1 MTSPQ
6 VHNDV
11 PTEVHPDNAIADRVV
26 AQVHTWLDAAHSSRQ
41 RPAAKLM
48 SRALATPGGL
58 RYLTEVVDGVVR
70 PEDLRVAAREL
81 VRASGEAG
89 EHLPRAMAMLTKM
102 GGIAAR
108 IAPTLTVRIARTFIH
123 ALVGHLVVDARPTK
137 LSPALKRLRATGV
150 QLNVNLLGEAVL
162 GNEEAQRRVAA
173 TAQLIGNPEVDYVSI
188 KVSAAIAPH
197 SVWATE
203 EAVDPIVATLTPL
216 YETALANHNTFVNL
230 DMEEYRDLELTV
242 AVFEKLMENPSY
254 AALSAGI
261 VIQAYLPE
269 SAAALE
275 RVQRLADRRVAAGGR
290 PLRVRIVKGA
300 NLSMERVE
308 SEVRDW
314 PLATWATKSDSDAQY
329 KRLLDAALHPD
340 RTRTLKV
347 GIAGHNLFDIALAWA
362 RARERGVM
370 DDVQFEMLLGM
381 GEHVATPV
389 SADVGTLRLY
399 TPVVD
404 PRDFDVALAYLVRRL
419 EEVANPQNFLSRLAT
434 LNTSAEHFAREE
446 QAFRESFAAS
456 LRPQPVATY
465 RDTEPT
471 ASAGGTQATG
481 TFVNTPD
488 QDPARAAVR
497 DAGRRILRAAVAS
510 QAGKESLSTRHH
522 EHPEML
528 DRAIAAAHAAGL
540 RWGKV
545 SPAERAKV
553 LERVADQLE
562 LRRHDLME
570 VMASEAG
577 KTLDQSDPEV
587 SEAIDFA
594 RFYAARARD
603 LDSMEGVAPLP
614 RPLTLVTPPWNFPVA
629 IPAGS
634 VLASLAAGSAV
645 ILKPAGESRR
655 CGAVLAEAMWAAGV
669 PDDLLTLMTI
679 NTRKVGDNLLTDKR
693 IDQVILTGGY
703 ETAEMFL
710 GKRPD
715 MRLHA
720 ETSGKN
726 VLIVTPS
733 ADLDLAVKDLV
744 ASAFGH
750 AGQKCSA
757 ASVAILV
764 GSVAQSRRF
773 RTQLL
778 DAVNSLEVS
787 RATEVTAQ
795 MGPVIS
801 EPDGKL
807 LRGLS
812 VLEPGEQWWVEP
824 RKLGDA
830 LWTPGVR
837 GWVEP
842 GSFMHTVECFG
853 PVLGMMRAETLDEA
867 IALVN
872 SIDYGLT
879 SGIHTLEESEIR
891 RWMDGVHAGNLY
903 VNRGITGAIVQRQ
916 PFGGWK
922 RSVVGPTV
930 KAGGPH
936 YVQTLTGWTSLADD
950 AAVTA
955 ATPTTAEAMAG
966 QAGLAPRVQ
975 ALTRLA
981 DAWWV
986 TRGAVLDAQAWT
998 ARFGIG
1004 HDPTGLVSER
1014 NILRYL
1020 PAPTVIRWDGASVE
1034 RLARVVAASLAARSA
1049 TELSVGS
1056 VPPEEVSAALAVA
1069 GISVTVEPAIE
1080 LAGRVAAVP
1089 GGRVRTVGAVERELR
1104 GRPDVAVFDTPVS
1117 ANPELEMMPF
1127 LREQAISMTA
1137 HRYGTP
1143 FAPAERI
1150 GDQMVAS
1157 L

>member
-6 VHNDV
+6 AKPTTPPATTAV
-11 PTEVHPDNAIADRVV
+11 PTTTRSNPAIPTDTVDAVV
-26 AQVHTWLDAAHSSRQ
+26 GQVHTWLDAAHARRQ

-48 SRALATPGGL
+48 ARALATPGGL

-81 VRASGEAG
+81 VRASGTADQ
-89 EHLPRAMAMLTKM
+89 HLPGGMAFLTRA
-102 GGIAAR
+102 GGVAAR
-108 IAPTLTVRIARTFIH
+108 VAPTLTVRIARRFIR
-123 ALVGHLVVDARPTK
+123 ALVGHLVVDARPKK
-137 LSPALKRLRATGV
+137 LSPNLQRLRASGM

-162 GNEEAQRRVAA
+162 GKQEAQRRVAA
-173 TAQLIGNPEVDYVSI
+173 TRALIENPDVDYVSI

-197 SVWATE
+197 SAWATE
-203 EAVDPIVATLTPL
+203 EAVDPIVETLAPL
-216 YETALANHNTFVNL
+216 FEAAMSHDNTFVNL

-242 AVFEKLMENPSY
+242 AVFEELMMRPDFMS
-254 AALSAGI
+254 LSAGI

-269 SAAALE
+269 SSAALE
-275 RVQRLADRRVAAGGR
+275 RVQQLADQRVASGGA

-314 PLATWATKSDSDAQY
+314 PLATWGSKSDSDAQY
-329 KRLLDAALHPD
+329 KRLLDVALTPE

-347 GIAGHNLFDIALAWA
+347 GVAGHNLFDIALAWD
-362 RARERGVM
+362 RATDRGVM

-381 GEHVATPV
+381 GEHVAQAV
-389 SADVGTLRLY
+389 GADVGTLRLY

-404 PRDFDVALAYLVRRL
+404 PHDFDVALAYLVRRL

-434 LNTSAEHFAREE
+434 LNTSKEHFAREE
-446 QAFRESFAAS
+446 HAFRSSYAAS
-456 LRPQPVATY
+456 LEPQSVETY
-465 RDTEPT
+465 RDTDPMPLSLT
-471 ASAGGTQATG
+471 S
-481 TFVNTPD
+481 FVNTPD
-488 QDPARAAVR
+488 QDPARPSIRA
-497 DAGRRILRAAVAS
+497 AGRETLLAATTSRAGELA
-510 QAGKESLSTRHH
+510 LSTRHY
-522 EHPEML
+522 EAPEPL
-528 DRAIAAAHAAGL
+528 DAAITAARAAGL

-545 SPAERAKV
+545 TAADRAVV
-553 LERVADQLE
+553 LERIADELE
-562 LRRHDLME
+562 SRRHLLLE

-594 RFYAARARD
+594 RYYAARARE
-603 LDSMEGVAPLP
+603 LDHMEGVVARP
-614 RPLTLVTPPWNFPVA
+614 RALTLVTPPWNFPVA

-645 ILKPAGESRR
+645 ILKPARESRR

-669 PDDLLTLMTI
+669 PQDVLTLMTI

-693 IDQVILTGGY
+693 IDQVILTGGF

-710 GKRPD
+710 DKRPD

-764 GSVAQSRRF
+764 GSVATSRRF
-773 RTQLL
+773 HTQLL
-778 DAVNSLEVS
+778 DAVNSLHVA
-787 RATEVTAQ
+787 RATDITAQ

-801 EPDGKL
+801 EPEAKL
-807 LRGLS
+807 LRGLTT
-812 VLEPGEQWWVEP
+812 LDGTEKWWVEP
-824 RKLGDA
+824 RRLGDA

-853 PVLGMMRAETLDEA
+853 PVLGMMRTDTLDEA

-872 SIDYGLT
+872 QIDYGLT
-879 SGIHTLEESEIR
+879 SGLHTLEEAEIR
-891 RWMDGVHAGNLY
+891 RWMEGIHAGNLY
-903 VNRGITGAIVQRQ
+903 VNRGIMGAIVQRQ

-936 YVQTLTGWTSLADD
+936 YVQTLTGWE
-950 AAVTA
+950 
-955 ATPTTAEAMAG
+955 ATEPREVNQEPMASTVAPLVDLAG
-966 QAGLAPRVQ
+966 QA
-975 ALTRLA
+975 
-981 DAWWV
+981 WV
-986 TRGAVLDAQAWT
+986 RRGAQLDAVAW
-998 ARFGIG
+998 AERFGIG
-1004 HDPTGLVSER
+1004 HDPTGLISER
-1014 NILRYL
+1014 NVLRYR
-1020 PAPTVIRWDGASVE
+1020 PAPTVIRWDGADVDQF
-1034 RLARVVAASLAARSA
+1034 A
-1049 TELSVGS
+1049 
-1056 VPPEEVSAALAVA
+1056 
-1069 GISVTVEPAIE
+1069 
-1080 LAGRVAAVP
+1080 RVAAASVAAHVSTEVSSPNALPEAVLVALSAVGMPAVVEDASSLAERVATVP
-1089 GGRVRTVGAVERELR
+1089 GGRVRSVGAVEAELR
-1104 GRPDVAVFDTPVS
+1104 GRPDVAVYDTPVS
-1117 ANPELEMMPF
+1117 ANAELEMIPF

-1143 FAPAERI
+1143 FAPAETI
-1150 GDQMVAS
+1150 GDELVS
-1157 L
+1157 RH